1 MVDSDRCRGVCPG
14 DLLVAVN
21 DVTVARWSHED
32 VVNVLRAC
40 RSRRVARLTL
50 ITPRRRRD
58 TVRPTAGCTPA
69 RPSSA
74 MASPVAE
81 QPAARVD
88 YNQLYR
94 QLYTPLP
101 FTRVAAPDSTH
112 TIDVRNDLRCLFA
125 ARYFTF
131 HEVFLLVYGQVTIIF
146 ILSVCLSV
154 CLFVCLFV
162 CLCRVF
168 LSRLRSD
175 LDQTRTHVICP
186 GLVVSPTT

>member
-1 MVDSDRCRGVCPG
+1 MLWCACAGQVIKDVVDADRCRGVCPG

-32 VVNVLRAC
+32 VVNVLRSC

-74 MASPVAE
+74 MASPVADQ
-81 QPAARVD
+81 QPARVD

-101 FTRVAAPDSTH
+101 FTRVAAPDTTH
-112 TIDVRNDLRCLFA
+112 TIDVNTRFTLFI
-125 ARYFTF
+125 RGT
-131 HEVFLLVYGQVTIIF
+131 
-146 ILSVCLSV
+146 
-154 CLFVCLFV
+154 LFY
-162 CLCRVF
+162 
-168 LSRLRSD
+168 
-175 LDQTRTHVICP
+175 
-186 GLVVSPTT
+186 VS